1 MDPPYTPS
9 DPADPSGPAATTR
22 RRLLAVGAT
31 AAAGL
36 AGCVGFAGPDVTE
49 SSSRTFDAPGGVVSV
64 ENRNGD
70 VAVEPHDGEG
80 DGVAVEIRKRGRSQ
94 AAVDAVS
101 VEGANEEGDLVVR
114 TVYDDRLRNVSV
126 DLSVR
131 VPEGTA
137 VGSVETGNGDAVVR
151 SVTGDVRA
159 VTSNGDARAIDVD
172 GYVTVRS
179 SNGDA
184 EARGTTGLAGARS
197 ANGDV
202 GVEVYDLRGATDAT
216 SANGDVEAGVAPDL
230 DATVFATAGNGDLDV
245 EVELDDASV
254 SARQARGR
262 LGDGGPL
269 LTLTSANGDVRLYE
283 LAD

>member
-1 MDPPYTPS
+1 MDAPS
-9 DPADPSGPAATTR
+9 SPADPSGPAATTR

-49 SSSRTFDAPGGVVSV
+49 SSSRTFDAPEGVVSI

-70 VAVEPHDGEG
+70 VEVGPHDDGDSEG
-80 DGVAVEIRKRGRSQ
+80 VVVEIRKRGRSQ
-94 AAVDAVS
+94 AAIDAVA
-101 VEGANEEGDLVVR
+101 VEGATEEGDLVVR
-114 TVYDDRLRNVSV
+114 TMYDDRLRNASV

-137 VGSVETGNGDAVVR
+137 VGSVETRNGDAVVR
-151 SVTGDVRA
+151 SVSGDVRA
-159 VTSNGDARAIDVD
+159 TTSNGDARAVDVD

-202 GVEVYDLRGATDAT
+202 RVEVYDLRGATDAT
-216 SANGDVEAGVAPDL
+216 SANGDVEAGVAPGL
-230 DATVFATAGNGDLDV
+230 DATVLATAGNGDLDV

-254 SARQARGR
+254 STRQARGR

-269 LTLTSANGDVRLYE
+269 LTLTSANGDVRLYG